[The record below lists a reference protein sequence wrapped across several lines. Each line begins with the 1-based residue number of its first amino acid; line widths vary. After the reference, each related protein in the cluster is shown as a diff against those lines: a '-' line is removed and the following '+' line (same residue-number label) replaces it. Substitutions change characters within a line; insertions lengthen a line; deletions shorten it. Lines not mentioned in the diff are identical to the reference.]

1 MAKYMSIEELA
12 ELSLYRLS
20 KLVDGGVWRGA
31 ITEAERST
39 LCNIDTDA
47 DRHFAMIDLVYS
59 RQRFR
64 SRRTP
69 LPARHGPM
77 KTGIGAGRTRLCS
90 KTPPTKMPAVLK
102 RPASMKLKSQ
112 PAMRPSPVLRR
123 PGMKLASDDAIGSV
137 AHRLGL
143 LEAMVRKAIAKRPA
157 AVLRA
162 SMKSTNYVGTAGDDI
177 ETRVRRLEVLVV
189 DL

>member
-90 KTPPTKMPAVLK
+90 KTPPTMMPAVQK
-102 RPASMKLKSQ
+102 RLAAMKLKSR
-112 PAMRPSPVLRR
+112 PAMVLPVALRR
-123 PGMKLASDDAIGSV
+123 PSAMKLASDDAIGSV

-143 LEAMVRKAIAKRPA
+143 LEAMVKKAIAKRPA
-157 AVLRA
+157 AKT
-162 SMKSTNYVGTAGDDI
+162 SMEMEDECLGGI
-177 ETRVRRLEVLVV
+177 EARVRRLQTVIS

>member
-1 MAKYMSIEELA
+1 MAKYMAIEELA

-31 ITEAERST
+31 ITEGECSA

-47 DRHFAMIDLVYS
+47 DRHFAMIELSYS

-69 LPARHGPM
+69 LPVRHGPM
-77 KTGIGAGRTRLCS
+77 KTGVDVGRTLVWF
-90 KTPPTKMPAVLK
+90 KTPPTIRKRPAAMKLKSRPAMVPPAVLK
-102 RPASMKLKSQ
+102 RPSA
-112 PAMRPSPVLRR
+112 
-123 PGMKLASDDAIGSV
+123 MKLASDDAIGSV

-143 LEAMVRKAIAKRPA
+143 LEAMVKGAIAKRPA
-157 AVLRA
+157 AALTT
-162 SMKSTNYVGTAGDDI
+162 SMELQDECRGGLEA
-177 ETRVRRLEVLVV
+177 RVRRLEAVIN